1 MKKKSI
7 LLYSIL
13 AVLLILVI
21 YFSVKIYKFY
31 SIKSDIQYIK
41 TLDNSESRLIGVV
54 DNKYYR
60 IKDDKFEAFD
70 RNNKEIFSF
79 KANNIV
85 DIIYDRVI
93 YLFTGD
99 GKVFSISRY
108 NGKEEKIIDL
118 KMEIKKANLV
128 DDQIVIFGRKKISIL
143 NRKLKIIKE
152 FDKLSNPVAYTE
164 NSTQK
169 FIELESING
178 TINSSLT
185 IKNNDEDLYKLNATK
200 ETFLKL
206 KDINDTLFLL
216 SNKYMYLIKENK
228 IIKKKLVFNLSAID
242 FRNDKIAIVD
252 NNILSILD
260 ENLELIESKPLNK
273 EIQKISIRKNS
284 IIMLAK
290 DSVFVYE
297 NGNLLEEKAEN
308 WISSYAENEAYYII
322 FKDKI
327 QRVNA
332 Y

>member
-7 LLYSIL
+7 LLYLII

-21 YFSVKIYKFY
+21 YFSVRTYRFY

-41 TLDNSESRLIGVV
+41 TSNNSESKLIGIV

-60 IKDDKFEAFD
+60 IKDDQFEAFNKD
-70 RNNKEIFSF
+70 NKEIFSI
-79 KANNIV
+79 KTNNIV

-93 YLFTGD
+93 YFFSGD
-99 GKVFSISRY
+99 GKVVSISRDK
-108 NGKEEKIIDL
+108 GKEEKKIDL

-128 DDQIVIFGRKKISIL
+128 NNQIVIFGKNKISIL
-143 NRKLKIIKE
+143 DRKLKIIKE
-152 FDKLSNPVAYTE
+152 VDKLTNPIAYTE
-164 NSTQK
+164 NKTQK
-169 FIELESING
+169 FIELESINE
-178 TINSSLT
+178 TINSTLT
-185 IKNNDEDLYKLNATK
+185 IKNNDEVLYKLNATK
-200 ETFLKL
+200 ETFLKIEE
-206 KDINDTLFLL
+206 INDSIFLL
-216 SNKYMYLIKENK
+216 SNKYIYLIKENK
-228 IIKKKLVFNLSAID
+228 IIKKMIVLNLSAID
-242 FRNDKIAIVD
+242 FRDNKIAMVD
-252 NNILSILD
+252 NNILNIFD

-290 DSVFVYE
+290 DSIFVYE
-297 NGNLLEEKAEN
+297 KGNLLEEKAKD
-308 WISSYAENEAYYII
+308 WISSYAENDAYYII

>member
-60 IKDDKFEAFD
+60 IKDNKFEAFD